1 MIVTS
6 CFKGDNNEVL
16 KDWQNDYY
24 NDMLQEW
31 LSIVYDILEVCRI
44 SGKCQ
49 NLVKMWDDSK
59 LKDGHFDHRCL
70 QDSHDSVATSFRF
83 CAKYETVE
91 STRLYTK
98 SYWKKY
104 FKKVVTE
111 SMQEEYAIE
120 AFITALACANTE
132 EGYVAEDVLVSAV
145 QTVCDNYEP
154 DTSQMELFSEKSDAK
169 GI

>member
-1 MIVTS
+1 MIIDK
-6 CFKGDNNEVL
+6 CFEGDNNENL
-16 KDWQNDYY
+16 KMWQHDYY

-31 LSIVYDILEVCRI
+31 LFIVSVIIEECRI

-49 NLVKMWDDSK
+49 NLIKMWDDSK

-70 QDSHDSVATSFRF
+70 QESHDTVATSFRF
-83 CAKYETVE
+83 CAKYGTVE

-111 SMQEEYAIE
+111 SILEEYAIE

-132 EGYVAEDVLVSAV
+132 EGYEAEDVLISAV
-145 QTVCDNYEP
+145 QTVCDR
-154 DTSQMELFSEKSDAK
+154 LLAVLR
-169 GI
+169 G